1 MFGILI
7 RTLGALLAI
16 GGVVAIA
23 ITINNRITA
32 REIARQARE
41 QALKEAK
48 NAIKALVKAK
58 STKKVDVGLFNSSNE
73 EVQQMSIESS
83 KGVSDDIYVGQE
95 IYI

>member
-1 MFGILI
+1 MFGILL

-32 REIARQARE
+32 REIARQA
-41 QALKEAK
+41 LKKAK

-73 EVQQMSIESS
+73 EVQQMSIEST